1 MIYSNGVSSNRVIR
15 KGSAIAEGF
24 GIEIGGGRAAGRIG
38 NEHDAL
44 PRQFESLAAAQVA
57 AGDEL
62 VHADHVGAGLRETF
76 LIFLAGSAREFFLF
90 GADHPAHGIGAFL
103 VAVRADQGEILGF
116 RPLAVELALVHAIS
130 VVAY

>member
-44 PRQFESLAAAQVA
+44 PGEFESLSAAQVA
-57 AGDEL
+57 ARDEL
-62 VHADHVGAGLRETF
+62 IHADHVGASLRET
-76 LIFLAGSAREFFLF
+76 LLVFLAGAARQFFLF
-90 GADHPAHGIGAFL
+90 RADHPAHGIGAFL
-103 VAVRADQGEILGF
+103 VAVRANQSEVFGF
-116 RPLAVELALVHAIS
+116 RPLAV
-130 VVAY
+130 